1 MINIKR
7 FVDRIASLEG
17 RQSKDL
23 ILPLSEAKLLRDEI
37 TKLLAEIKEL
47 SSSTK
52 KEEVIEVKL
61 IGNKW

>member
-17 RQSKDL
+17 RQAKDL

-37 TKLLAEIKEL
+37 TRLLVENKEL
-47 SSSTK
+47 SNTTK

-61 IGNKW
+61 VGNKW